1 MQPIDASSP
10 VRPPTAS
17 RGLSLLLLAATLLI
31 LPACGQK
38 GPLFLSDP
46 AAPGKPPPAGATA
59 AVPDKSPEK
68 K

>member
-1 MQPIDASSP
+1 MEFFPLSQFVHSL
-10 VRPPTAS
+10 RPA
-17 RGLSLLLLAATLLI
+17 RRRMFLLLATALLI

-46 AAPGKPPPAGATA
+46 AAPGKPPPAGAA
-59 AVPDKSPEK
+59 AAAPDKSPEK